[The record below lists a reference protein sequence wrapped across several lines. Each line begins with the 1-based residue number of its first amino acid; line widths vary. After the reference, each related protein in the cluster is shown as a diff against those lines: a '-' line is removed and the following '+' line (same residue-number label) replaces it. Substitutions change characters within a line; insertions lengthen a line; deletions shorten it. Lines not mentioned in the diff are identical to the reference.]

1 MSTFADQRPISVG
14 TNYAPG
20 GLMLSCR
27 IPFWEMVGHIILWVL
42 LSIITLGIGAFFFV
56 YSVQKMVINHTDVV
70 NRRGD
75 RVGRLRCEFSVTSS
89 IGHVLLWVLLTIVTL
104 GLALPFYI
112 YRVNRVV
119 TSASELILDQ
129 V

>member
-1 MSTFADQRPISVG
+1 
-14 TNYAPG
+14 
-20 GLMLSCR
+20 MLSCR

>member
-20 GLMLSCR
+20 GLMLSCQ

-70 NRRGD
+70 NRRGE
-75 RVGRLRCEFSVTSS
+75 RVGRLRCDFSVTSS